1 VEPETT
7 QKNGVTQKFLISR
20 KDKRSNMKKILA
32 LIFFASVT
40 TVTFAQSNSKSEDKK
55 REKISYV
62 VKGGLNL
69 SNLLVKDNETTYS
82 KDFKSKPGFHV
93 GLTTEI
99 PISGKFTFESGI
111 LLSTNGFKNSVTE
124 TIGNETFEH
133 NDSYNLLYIDIPLTG
148 KAYFNVGQTKIFGAL
163 GPYIGLGLS
172 GKVKAELITNGQT
185 EPHNQDINW
194 GTNSDD
200 DLRRPDFGMTVA
212 VGAEI
217 SSIQFGLYYNLGLA
231 NISAT
236 TDNGYKIKN
245 KVLGLTVGYKFGG
258 N

>member
-1 VEPETT
+1 M
-7 QKNGVTQKFLISR
+7 R
-20 KDKRSNMKKILA
+20 KILA
-32 LIFFASVT
+32 LIFFASVAT
-40 TVTFAQSNSKSEDKK
+40 ATFAQSDSKLEDKK
-55 REKISYV
+55 RERISFV

-93 GLTTEI
+93 GLTAEI
-99 PISGKFTFESGI
+99 PISGKVAFESGI

-124 TIGNETFEH
+124 TIGDQTYKH
-133 NDSYNLLYIDIPLTG
+133 NDSENLLYLDIPLTG

-172 GKVKAELITNGQT
+172 GKVKSELITNGQT
-185 EPHNQDINW
+185 ETHNQTIKW
-194 GTNSDD
+194 GTNSGDTFK
-200 DLRRPDFGMTVA
+200 RPDFGVTA
-212 VGAEI
+212 SVGTEI

-236 TDNGYKIKN
+236 PDNGYKIKN
-245 KVLGLTVGYKFGG
+245 RVFGLTVGYKFGK

>member
-1 VEPETT
+1 M
-7 QKNGVTQKFLISR
+7 
-20 KDKRSNMKKILA
+20 KRYLA
-32 LIFFASVT
+32 LIFFALVVT
-40 TVTFAQSNSKSEDKK
+40 VSFAQSNSKSEDKK
-55 REKISYV
+55 RERISFV

-99 PISGKFTFESGI
+99 PISGKVAFESGI

-124 TIGNETFEH
+124 TTGNGIFEH

-172 GKVKAELITNGQT
+172 GKVKSELTTNGQT
-185 EPHNQDINW
+185 ESINQNIKW
-194 GTNSDD
+194 GTNSGDN
-200 DLRRPDFGMTVA
+200 LKRPDFGMTA
-212 VGAEI
+212 SIGTEI

-236 TDNGYKIKN
+236 TDNGYKIN
-245 KVLGLTVGYKFGG
+245 NRVFGLTVGYKFGR